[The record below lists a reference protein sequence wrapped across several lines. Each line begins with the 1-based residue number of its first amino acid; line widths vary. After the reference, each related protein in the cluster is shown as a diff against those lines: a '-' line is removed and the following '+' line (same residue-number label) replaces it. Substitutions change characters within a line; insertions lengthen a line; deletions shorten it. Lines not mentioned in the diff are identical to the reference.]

1 MANIEMQSKG
11 HMTLRN
17 KKGYTLDDLENFIT
31 EAKVNGADG
40 DETLE
45 VKTLRYWHEYGY
57 SEYPAFEVELPSSL
71 DYYRPSNTISPW
83 LAARTLAASVVNRY
97 TVVMVLMFISFATGV
112 KFF

>member
-1 MANIEMQSKG
+1 MQSKG

-40 DETLE
+40 DETLQ
-45 VKTLRYWHEYGY
+45 VKTLKYWQEYGY

-71 DYYRPSNTISPW
+71 DYYRPSNNISVG
-83 LAARTLAASVVNRY
+83 LAIKTLLASVVNRY
-97 TVVMVLMFISFATGV
+97 TVVMVLMFVAFITGA